1 MFLPTQSKKLIV
13 VVKTLKFEIL
23 YDKHKQG
30 VVGVGVIV
38 GVNVGVLLIGKQFKQ
53 LPSLEGPYSVVITTL
68 SPPLMLST
76 IV

>member
-53 LPSLEGPYSVVITTL
+53 LPH
-68 SPPLMLST
+68 
-76 IV
+76 